1 MNEIQIKILE
11 DLFTLVPEGTFSDIE
26 ELQEFIEDKG
36 VEDIFTLMPE
46 GVFGD
51 EEEFEEF
58 ITPLKKKDFSGD
70 GPQQPVDS
78 DTQTPPDET
87 PLSRGPGSSATPDR
101 TVERLNPQV
110 GSIQTQQKLPDKPV
124 GTRYGANVE
133 SGEKNTWL
141 EEMLGKNA
149 VTDFFGDM

>member
-70 GPQQPVDS
+70 
-78 DTQTPPDET
+78 
-87 PLSRGPGSSATPDR
+87 
-101 TVERLNPQV
+101 
-110 GSIQTQQKLPDKPV
+110 
-124 GTRYGANVE
+124 
-133 SGEKNTWL
+133 
-141 EEMLGKNA
+141 
-149 VTDFFGDM
+149 